1 MTVREL
7 IEKLS
12 RMTANMQEMEVYTY
26 TQDGYVPLQDSPY
39 PILELG
45 TLQGEQYCV
54 VSGRC
59 YATNPHQ
66 IDEAR
71 PSPAQLQ
78 NRIKVINL

>member
-26 TQDGYVPLQDSPY
+26 T
-39 PILELG
+39 
-45 TLQGEQYCV
+45 
-54 VSGRC
+54 
-59 YATNPHQ
+59 NPHQ
-66 IDEAR
+66 MDEAR